1 LFLFL
6 LHKNKIPTDMKVKL
20 TVTLLLILSNKQI
33 HAQQRIGIGTS
44 TPAEK
49 LEVAGNIKADTIKS
63 NFIKMSAGASAGYLL
78 TSDGLGNATWQVPP
92 ASSGGNLN
100 DAYNNGGA
108 GAGRIVTA
116 NTGALLV
123 NGTDGLQ
130 VTGSGTTGVNLAL
143 SGSGTRMF
151 FYPKKAAFRAGNVTA
166 SHWDN
171 DSIGNYSVAMGLS
184 TIAKGPS
191 STALGSG
198 TIASGTTSTALGFLT
213 QATGTYSTA
222 LGYQSFAIGTNSTAF
237 GNGCTASNTNATAF
251 GNFSQATAITSI
263 AGGFNCRA
271 TANFSVALGR
281 DNNATGT
288 YSLVV
293 GQGSD
298 ASGESS
304 IAIGNACNAT
314 ATNAMAIGHLTNAT
328 NSNAFA
334 FGASTRANGVSST
347 AGGRSGAAR
356 GMVAT
361 SIGENTIANGFGSFV
376 IGHFNASVSTT
387 PLFIIGNGTSSTAR
401 SNAMMVRKDGYV
413 GIGTNIPNNLLEVNG
428 AFGTAIITT
437 TADLTLTDD
446 HHTVIILS
454 TATAGNGDIT
464 LPSYTVAKKRIY
476 VIVNQAS
483 VAKSISGGYRDFS
496 GANVTSIPANSS
508 ITIQSEPTIAWFRI
522 R

>member
-1 LFLFL
+1 
-6 LHKNKIPTDMKVKL
+6 MKVNL
-20 TVTLLLILSNKQI
+20 PLILLIILCNNQI
-33 HAQQRIGIGTS
+33 YSQQRVGIGTS
-44 TPAEK
+44 TPAER
-49 LEVAGNIKADTIKS
+49 LDVAGNIKADTIKS
-63 NFIKMSAGASAGYLL
+63 NFIKMSSGASAGYVL
-78 TSDGLGNATWQVPP
+78 TSDGLGNATWQ
-92 ASSGGNLN
+92 ASQGSSGGTLN
-100 DAYNNGGA
+100 NAYNNGGA
-108 GAGRIVTA
+108 GAGRTVTA

-130 VTGSGTTGVNLAL
+130 VTGTLNAGVNLAL
-143 SGSGTRMF
+143 SGTGNRMF
-151 FYPKKAAFRAGNVTA
+151 YYPKKAAFRAGSIAA
-166 SHWDN
+166 SQWDN
-171 DSIGNYSVAMGLS
+171 DSIGTYSVAMGLS
-184 TIAKGPS
+184 TIAKGS
-191 STALGSG
+191 ASTALGSG
-198 TIASGTTSTALGFLT
+198 TVASGNTSTALGYLT
-213 QATGTYSTA
+213 QASGTYSTA
-222 LGYQSFAIGTNSTAF
+222 FGYQSFAIGTNSTAF
-237 GNGCTASNTNATAF
+237 GSGCIASNSNATAF
-251 GNFSQATAITSI
+251 GNGSHATAITTI

-288 YSLVV
+288 YSLVI

-304 IAIGNACNAT
+304 IAIGNSCNAT

-334 FGASTRANGVSST
+334 FGTATRANGISST

-376 IGHFNASVSTT
+376 IGHFNDSLVAPQTASVSTT
-387 PLFIIGNGTSSTAR
+387 PLFIVGNGSSATAR

-413 GIGTNIPNNLLEVNG
+413 GIGTNVPNNLLDVNG
-428 AFGTAIITT
+428 AIGTAIITT
-437 TADLTLTDD
+437 ATDLVLTDD
-446 HHTVIILS
+446 HHTVVILS

-464 LPSYTVAKKRIY
+464 LPSYTVAKNRMY
-476 VIVNQAS
+476 VIVNQTA
-483 VAKSISGGYRDFS
+483 VAKNISSGYRDFS
-496 GANVTSIPANSS
+496 GANVTTIPANSS